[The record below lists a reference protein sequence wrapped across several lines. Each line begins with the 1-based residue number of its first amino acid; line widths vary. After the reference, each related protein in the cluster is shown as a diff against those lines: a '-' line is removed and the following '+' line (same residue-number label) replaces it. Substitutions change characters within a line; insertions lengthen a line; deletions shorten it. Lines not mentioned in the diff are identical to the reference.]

1 MSLLSAAFRGIN
13 PGLALRRLGTLPASM
28 NPAKLAANRAKR
40 TDALGALAGAQ
51 SQNAPP
57 DPYEQA
63 QKAALDRM
71 KQISEGGETEAEKAQ
86 RMALQQQ
93 RQQAYAEGRQQ
104 LQGQMASGF
113 EANKAN
119 MARRGIASGGAEIA
133 QNAAL
138 QQNLGNAMGRL
149 AGEQSGQEAQ
159 ILADQGMQAQQRRMA
174 ATQALSDIAQGKQAQ
189 DISKLGMASNMW
201 NAMQGRKQNRYLA
214 QQQMMGQA
222 IGGLS
227 AGAGYAA
234 FSDENVKTGVKE
246 QKNYST
252 KMVSEFMEPLKSYN
266 YKYKDSKYSGDMGDK
281 TYSSVMAQDLEKSK
295 LGRQMVIDT
304 PEGKMV
310 DYAKGIA
317 PIMSSIAELNQRLK
331 RLET

>member
-1 MSLLSAAFRGIN
+1 MNPLALLN
-13 PGLALRRLGTLPASM
+13 PGLALSRIGTIQAAM

-40 TDALGALAGAQ
+40 TDALGALIGAQ
-51 SQNAPP
+51 SQNAQP

-201 NAMQGRKQNRYLA
+201 NAMQGRKANRF
-214 QQQMMGQA
+214 MGQQA
-222 IGGLS
+222 MLGQALGGGMAGIGY
-227 AGAGYAA
+227 GAMAA
-234 FSDENVKTGVKE
+234 MSDENVKTGIKE

>member
-1 MSLLSAAFRGIN
+1 
-13 PGLALRRLGTLPASM
+13 
-28 NPAKLAANRAKR
+28 
-40 TDALGALAGAQ
+40 
-51 SQNAPP
+51 
-57 DPYEQA
+57 
-63 QKAALDRM
+63 M

-189 DISKLGMASNMW
+189 DLSKLGMASNMW
-201 NAMQGRKQNRYLA
+201 NAMQGRKANRFMA
-214 QQQMMGQA
+214 QQQMIGQA
-222 IGGLS
+222 IGGAS
-227 AGAGYAA
+227 AGIAQGM
-234 FSDENVKTGVKE
+234 SDENVKTGIKE

-252 KMVSEFMEPLKSYN
+252 KMVTEFMEPLKSYN

>member
-1 MSLLSAAFRGIN
+1 MSALKTMLAGGLGGFGGMATANIMRNRQLADAAR
-13 PGLALRRLGTLPASM
+13 
-28 NPAKLAANRAKR
+28 ANR
-40 TDALGALAGAQ
+40 TNQLGALIS
-51 SQNAPP
+51 SQPQAV

-71 KQISEGGETEAEKAQ
+71 KQISEGGETDAEKAQ

-189 DISKLGMASNMW
+189 DLSKLGMASNMW
-201 NAMQGRKQNRYLA
+201 NAMQGRKANRFMA
-214 QQQMMGQA
+214 QQQMIGQA
-222 IGGLS
+222 IGGAS
-227 AGAGYAA
+227 AGIAQGM
-234 FSDENVKTGVKE
+234 SDENVKTGIKE